1 MKLTMS
7 FLILA
12 FWQVS
17 AFGQYDTKA
26 YSILEAMSKKY
37 KSYTS
42 FEATLKSSLTNESD
56 GVKEEFSGKIS
67 VKGQKFHLDMG
78 EQVIIN
84 NGSTVWTYLPGSKEV
99 NVDNVDKT
107 SEEFAP
113 AQFYDMYKKGFKYL
127 YLGESKQEGVL
138 CDEIDLVPE
147 KKGAQYFK
155 VKLFIEK
162 KDKSI
167 QSWTMY
173 DRAGNKYK
181 YSISK
186 FSPNITL
193 KESLFTFEPK
203 NYPGVEVIDLR

>member
-1 MKLTMS
+1 MKMI
-7 FLILA
+7 LILVFCTTFQVAA
-12 FWQVS
+12 F
-17 AFGQYDTKA
+17 AQYDSKA

-42 FEATLKSSLTNESD
+42 FEVTLKSHLTNEAE

-67 VKGQKFHLDMG
+67 VKGQKFNLDMG
-78 EQVIIN
+78 EQIIIN
-84 NGSTVWTYLPGSKEV
+84 NGNTVWTYLPSAKEV

-107 SEEFAP
+107 SDEFAP

-127 YLGESKQEGVL
+127 YLGESKQDAFL

-155 VKLFIEK
+155 VKIFIVK

-167 QSWTMY
+167 HSWTMY
-173 DRAGNKYK
+173 DRSGNKYK

-186 FSPNITL
+186 FIPNIKL
-193 KESLFTFEPK
+193 NESLFSFDPK

>member
-1 MKLTMS
+1 MKI
-7 FLILA
+7 FLSAVICAVFQAAA
-12 FWQVS
+12 FAQHDS
-17 AFGQYDTKA
+17 KA

-37 KSYTS
+37 KSYAS
-42 FEATLKSSLTNESD
+42 FEASLKSNLTNESE

-67 VKGQKFHLDMG
+67 VKGQKFNLNMG

-84 NGSTVWTYLPGSKEV
+84 NGRTVWTYLPAAKEV
-99 NVDNVDKT
+99 NIDHVDKN

-127 YLGESKQEGVL
+127 YLGESKQDGLL

-147 KKGAQYFK
+147 KKDAQYFK
-155 VKLFIEK
+155 VKIFIAK
-162 KDKSI
+162 KDKSV

-173 DRAGNKYK
+173 DRVGNKYK

-186 FSPNITL
+186 FTPNIKLNETVF
-193 KESLFTFEPK
+193 SFDPK